1 MLPTVANHPRYAI
14 GDLRCTV
21 VKCPPHIEVAR
32 QKVVVAFSL
41 SCARRGAMDRPTD
54 HLPFLVTA
62 DSPKP
67 KNDPPYATLTMAP
80 KEALPT
86 IETSAL
92 SYTFPDYSTGIS
104 DITLSLPVQ
113 SRTLLIGA
121 NGAGKTTLLRLLAGK
136 RLAPANT
143 IAIGGVDPFKEGLE
157 GVTYL
162 GLEWVL
168 NPIVRTDI
176 SVTELLRSVGG
187 DAYPERRD
195 ELIGVLDIDTRW
207 RMHAVSD
214 GERRRVQLA
223 MGLIRP
229 WTVLLLD
236 EITVDLDVLSR
247 ANFLSWLR
255 AETEKRV
262 CTIVYATHILDNLA
276 GWPTHLVHMHL
287 GTVREWGPAEQF
299 LEGLDARSGN
309 STLGELVLGWLRQ
322 DLKDR
327 GPRTKVV
334 IGPEGKTYDA
344 GGYGGYGDESHHM
357 K

>member
-1 MLPTVANHPRYAI
+1 MARAPSI
-14 GDLRCTV
+14 G
-21 VKCPPHIEVAR
+21 VK
-32 QKVVVAFSL
+32 
-41 SCARRGAMDRPTD
+41 G
-54 HLPFLVTA
+54 
-62 DSPKP
+62 
-67 KNDPPYATLTMAP
+67 
-80 KEALPT
+80 
-86 IETSAL
+86 L
-92 SYTFPDYSTGIS
+92 SYKFPDYSTGLNNV
-104 DITLSLPVQ
+104 TLDLPPQ

-136 RLAPANT
+136 RLAPAGT
-143 IAIGGVDPFKEGLE
+143 ISVGGTDPFKEGLE

-176 SVTELLRSVGG
+176 GVRELLSSVGG

-195 ELIGVLDIDTRW
+195 ELVDMLDVDVNW

-223 MGLIRP
+223 MGLVRP

-247 ANFLSWLR
+247 AEFLAWLAR
-255 AETEKRV
+255 ETDRRP

-287 GTVREWGPAEQF
+287 GSVKAWDTTDRMIAAAEADGS
-299 LEGLDARSGN
+299 LSSASSGN
-309 STLGELVLGWLRQ
+309 SRLGELVLTWLRE
-322 DLKDR
+322 DLRQR
-327 GPRTKVV
+327 GPRSHAR
-334 IGPEGKTYDA
+334 INPEGKTYGF
-344 GGYGGYGDESHHM
+344 GGIQVGGYGDES
-357 K
+357 KAKEV

>member
-1 MLPTVANHPRYAI
+1 
-14 GDLRCTV
+14 
-21 VKCPPHIEVAR
+21 
-32 QKVVVAFSL
+32 
-41 SCARRGAMDRPTD
+41 
-54 HLPFLVTA
+54 
-62 DSPKP
+62 
-67 KNDPPYATLTMAP
+67 MAP
-80 KEALPT
+80 QEHIPT
-86 IETSAL
+86 IETRGL
-92 SYTFPDYSTGIS
+92 TYTFPDYSTGIS

-121 NGAGKTTLLRLLAGK
+121 NGSGKTTLLRLLAGK
-136 RLAPANT
+136 RLAPAGT
-143 IAIGGVDPFKEGLE
+143 ISIGDVDPFKDGLE

-187 DAYPERRD
+187 DAYPARRD
-195 ELIGVLDIDTRW
+195 ELIDVLDIDTRW

-247 ANFLSWLR
+247 ANFLAWLR

-287 GTVREWGPAEQF
+287 GKVREWGPAERF
-299 LEGLDARSGN
+299 LEGVDAQSGN
-309 STLGELVLGWLRQ
+309 STLGELALGWLRQ

-327 GPRTKVV
+327 GPRTKLD
-334 IGPEGKTYDA
+334 IGPEGRTYAA
-344 GGYGGYGDESHHM
+344 GGYGGYGDESHHV